1 MKKVLSVFLVLACL
15 MMGMNAFAADLDQ
28 GAIPQTVTGYLYDDE
43 GNCVEVVGHLV
54 EKNSASLFSANDNL
68 SATYEF
74 NLLASSFN
82 SNPVSSP
89 DSGYVSTVY
98 LTVSY
103 YVNSG
108 SYLLSSVSGSWT
120 ISDYSASVT
129 SASVYYA
136 CVDSRTSSQ
145 TGSRSVSNNFYV
157 GTGFSTY
164 VSGFGLSVGASLT
177 LRYQIGASRSW
188 SFTLPNYV
196 A

>member
-1 MKKVLSVFLVLACL
+1 MRKVLSVLLVLACL
-15 MMGMNAFAADLDQ
+15 MMGTTAFAADLGQ
-28 GAIPQTVTGYLYDDE
+28 ETIPQTMTGYLYDDE
-43 GNCVEVVGHLV
+43 GNCIEVIGHLV
-54 EKNSASLFSANDNL
+54 ETNSISMFSMDDNL

-74 NLLASSFN
+74 NLLATSFQ

-98 LTVSY
+98 LTVNY
-103 YVNSG
+103 YVDGG

-120 ISDYSASVT
+120 ISDASASVT
-129 SASVYYA
+129 SAYVNYQCTDEDMSY
-136 CVDSRTSSQ
+136 Q

-157 GTGFSTY
+157 ATGFSTY
-164 VSGFGLSVGASLT
+164 VSGRGVSVGASLS
-177 LRYQIGASRSW
+177 LSYRMGSSRTW